1 MRVHARARECNL
13 FTRKFF
19 LALKNK
25 SSGGCGKFRRAN
37 ARANGHR
44 AKVQS
49 HERVEIHLMRY
60 HLHPSREGKE
70 RDREI
75 GCTYAH
81 CWIGCVWV
89 FFSAAFL
96 HQVFQRASFIFRVT
110 GILRPRSICFPRGVT
125 WNKNGEPHSHLHT
138 LSHATPKKPCET
150 EVRRETESTRRR
162 LLLSFFFFFFRAC
175 VRVVRVGKREISFRF
190 PSFTWIESFVFF
202 FFVFRCRCFVFS
214 LSLSLLSSATSE
226 QRCKKENDRVVVVV
240 VVVDDDDEHF
250 F

>member
-81 CWIGCVWV
+81 CWIGCVCE
-89 FFSAAFL
+89 FLFSAAFL
-96 HQVFQRASFIFRVT
+96 QVFGFTRASFIFRVT
-110 GILRPRSICFPRGVT
+110 SILRPRSIF
-125 WNKNGEPHSHLHT
+125 
-138 LSHATPKKPCET
+138 
-150 EVRRETESTRRR
+150 
-162 LLLSFFFFFFRAC
+162 
-175 VRVVRVGKREISFRF
+175 F
-190 PSFTWIESFVFF
+190 PSRGDLKQNTANLARIYTLYHTQHQKS
-202 FFVFRCRCFVFS
+202 R
-214 LSLSLLSSATSE
+214 A
-226 QRCKKENDRVVVVV
+226 K
-240 VVVDDDDEHF
+240 
-250 F
+250 